1 MTDKTVTE
9 TDSNTTDLTATD
21 ELLVAYLDGE
31 LEAERCQDVETQL
44 ARDDKFRRRL
54 NELEKAWDMLD
65 ELPKTVADEK
75 FVRSTVEMVALEA
88 KEEAQTQRDRSA
100 WPRRVSFVAVTAM
113 VTFAAFFGYRAVQQY
128 SNKADDALARDLPVI
143 ENLDLYRRV
152 DNVEFLRE
160 IHDEGLFEE
169 ETKDAS

>member
-1 MTDKTVTE
+1 MTE

-31 LEAERCQDVETQL
+31 LEAEKCHDVETKL

-75 FVRSTVEMVALEA
+75 FVRSTVEMVAIEA
-88 KEEAQTQRDRSA
+88 KDEAETARERSV
-100 WPRRVSFVAVTAM
+100 WPRRVSLLSIVAM
-113 VTFAAFFGYRAVQQY
+113 VMFAAFLGYRAVEEYAGQ
-128 SNKADDALARDLPVI
+128 KDDALARDLPVI
-143 ENLDLYRRV
+143 ENLDLYRRLDDV
-152 DNVEFLRE
+152 DFLRQ

-169 ETKDAS
+169 DTKDAS